1 MPELVS
7 SILTTL
13 VSGSA
18 TTIVI
23 VFALSK
29 WLGSIWEKRI
39 SQLEG
44 ARLAIETLRE
54 KATIDSV
61 ARDHTKELQEQL
73 DLLKQEHEKLLVK
86 DEHFHQI
93 SQKTYQ
99 DLFEHKIETYKELNE
114 LKLEYEIPIPYDTD
128 QLDYKDIDNRD
139 LLCYE
144 KFRNIIDH
152 VNSKAIYI
160 TPDLQEKVNIFKS
173 QTSTRIHKIEDWITF
188 HSGEVND
195 SGDAYEIDEYK
206 ADKYSQLYKETTSS
220 RDSIIEQINKDI
232 LKISRFIHGES
243 L

>member
-1 MPELVS
+1 MPELIS
-7 SILTTL
+7 SFFTALI
-13 VSGSA
+13 GGGA
-18 TTIVI
+18 TIGVV
-23 VFALSK
+23 VFALSR
-29 WLGSIWEKRI
+29 WLGSVWEKRI
-39 SQLEG
+39 NQLEG

-99 DLFEHKIETYKELNE
+99 DLFELKIETYKELNE
-114 LKLEYEIPIPYDTD
+114 LKLKYEIPILYDTD
-128 QLDYKDIDNRD
+128 QLDYKGIDNRN
-139 LLCYE
+139 LLYFE
-144 KFRNIIDH
+144 KFNNIINH

-160 TPDLQEKVNIFKS
+160 TPNLQEKVNAFKS
-173 QTSTRIHKIEDWITF
+173 QTSTKIHEIEDWINF
-188 HSGEVND
+188 HSGEVSDSND
-195 SGDAYEIDEYK
+195 AHVIDEYK
-206 ADKYSQLYKETTSS
+206 ANEYSQLYKKTTTS
-220 RDSIIEQINKDI
+220 RSIIVEQINEDI